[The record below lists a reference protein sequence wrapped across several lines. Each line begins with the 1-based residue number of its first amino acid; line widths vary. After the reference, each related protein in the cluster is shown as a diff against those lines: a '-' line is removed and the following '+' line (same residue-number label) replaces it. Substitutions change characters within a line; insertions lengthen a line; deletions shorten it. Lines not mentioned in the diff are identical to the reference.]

1 MVSTVK
7 FAAVVNNAKE
17 RWENAYAYDKRMT

>member
-1 MVSTVK
+1 ML
-7 FAAVVNNAKE
+7 AVVKANVERNNAKE